1 MDSLHAL
8 IAAQAPNVEEIDLPD
23 ETAFA
28 PSAHPLDDDGRWVA
42 DVGETTDRAIFAELV
57 TGGPV
62 A

>member
-8 IAAQAPNVEEIDLPD
+8 IAAQAPTVDDIDLPD

-28 PSAHPLDDDGRWVA
+28 PSAHPLDDEGRWTG

-57 TGGPV
+57 SGGPV
-62 A
+62 S